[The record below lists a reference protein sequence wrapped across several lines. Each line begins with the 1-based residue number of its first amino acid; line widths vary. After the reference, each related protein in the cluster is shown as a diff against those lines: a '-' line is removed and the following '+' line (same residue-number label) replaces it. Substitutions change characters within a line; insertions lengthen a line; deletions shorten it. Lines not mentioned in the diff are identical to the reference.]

1 MYFKE
6 LFGAGPTKP
15 RHFADAG
22 VNIPPVANTGVPVY
36 IAPPPPPVSN
46 IPPPVN
52 PEYNSFYIPPPQQ
65 TFVPSVTEYLPVN
78 IPPPTSQI
86 ATVEE
91 LHPKRPRE
99 GISSYD
105 YDESER
111 LWEVLEESKR
121 TAAEE
126 AAKRAKLERDYGV
139 VFDKKQAEEDD
150 DDISLGDYE
159 PNFEPMYPEGKDLP
173 PDMKLNKDDIIS
185 AKQHLVYIQPEDKR
199 IPKEFAIFVVFDK
212 NVTRDIFY
220 DCLRTPHAGK
230 FKDKKIVQIYVTMYI
245 GTKGFYE
252 EDKKHIIP
260 IRKNVS
266 IDDTWE
272 GFIRNMDG
280 MFSYNEAKFHTREID
295 NILRSTAKLFD
306 PMCENNIPYLDYHFA
321 KPKPTKSQK
330 KEIKKAE
337 KEAAAAAT
345 EATPTDE
352 EALF

>member
-36 IAPPPPPVSN
+36 IAPPPPVSN

-65 TFVPSVTEYLPVN
+65 TFAPSVTEYLPVN

-126 AAKRAKLERDYGV
+126 AAKRAKLERDFGV

-150 DDISLGDYE
+150 DNELYE
-159 PNFEPMYPEGKDLP
+159 MNFEPIYPEGREP
-173 PDMKLNKDDIIS
+173 PPNMKLNKKDIIS
-185 AKQHLVYIQPEDKR
+185 AQQHICFIQPEDKR
-199 IPKEFAIFVVFDK
+199 IPKGFVIFVVYD
-212 NVTRDIFY
+212 NHVTRDIFY
-220 DCLRTPHAGK
+220 DCLRAPHAGIYK
-230 FKDKKIVQIYVTMYI
+230 GKKIVQIYVTMYI
-245 GTKGFYE
+245 GTKGYHK
-252 EDKKHIIP
+252 EDENHIIP
-260 IRKNVS
+260 IRKQIS
-266 IDDTWE
+266 LDAEWD
-272 GFIRNMDG
+272 GFLRNSDYMY
-280 MFSYNEAKFHTREID
+280 SYNEAKFHTREID
-295 NILRSTAKLFD
+295 NILRSAAKIFD
-306 PMCENNIPYLDYHFA
+306 PKCENNLPYLDYYFA
-321 KPKPTKSQK
+321 KPKPTKAQK
-330 KEIKKAE
+330 KVIKEAE
-337 KEAAAAAT
+337 KAASAAAT

-352 EALF
+352 EAFFDANA